1 GDSLAWLLATAHHLP
16 PAELAGAVAEALA
29 RVGAVSARLFLADHG
44 LVSLHPFGPPD
55 EETTSFG
62 IDGTVAGRAFAL
74 EMTCSVS
81 INGGV
86 RLWVP
91 VVDGTAR
98 LGVLG
103 VDLTAEDA
111 GDAQTQSSVEHVA
124 SLAAQLLVTK
134 GEYSDAVELVRR
146 NREMSLAA
154 ELQRGTLPPMTLATS
169 RVMVAGILEPA
180 YEVAGD
186 TFDYAL
192 NTDMLHVAIID
203 SVGHDIESS
212 VISQLVNGSLRHSRR
227 NGRNLPEAYFRA
239 NEALTTS
246 RVMVTGILEPAYEVA
261 GDTFDYA
268 LNTDMLHVAIIDS
281 VGHDIESAVISHL
294 VQGSLRNSRRDGRDL
309 PDVYVRAN
317 AALTTVFRE
326 LTFATAAFGHL
337 DLTSG
342 RFSWV
347 SAGHPP
353 PLVVRRGKV
362 VHEADTVPVL
372 PIGLSGAKPTVNE
385 LVLEPGDMLLLYTD
399 GVVEGGAR
407 GTERFGLDR
416 LTDLLSRNLLADLP
430 PAETL
435 RRLVRA
441 VLEHAAHELH
451 DDLTMVLVE
460 FRTGATNEPRM

>member
-1 GDSLAWLLATAHHLP
+1 MDQVADLVDEPESP
-16 PAELAGAVAEALA
+16 SAELASRRPPPADQSIAQ
-29 RVGAVSARLFLADHG
+29 VSSCLFLADHE
-44 LVSLHPFGPPD
+44 LVSLHPLGPPA
-55 EETTSFG
+55 EESPSFR

-74 EMTCSVS
+74 EMTSSVS
-81 INGGV
+81 TDCGV

-98 LGVLG
+98 LGVLA

-111 GDAQTQSSVEHVA
+111 GDGQTQRSVEHVA

-134 GEYSDAVELVRR
+134 SEYSDAVELARR

-154 ELQRGTLPPMTLATS
+154 ELQRGTLPPTTLATS
-169 RVMVAGILEPA
+169 QVMVAGILEPA

-192 NTDMLHVAIID
+192 NTDV
-203 SVGHDIESS
+203 
-212 VISQLVNGSLRHSRR
+212 
-227 NGRNLPEAYFRA
+227 
-239 NEALTTS
+239 
-246 RVMVTGILEPAYEVA
+246 
-261 GDTFDYA
+261 
-268 LNTDMLHVAIIDS
+268 LHVAIIDS

-294 VQGSLRNSRRDGRDL
+294 VQGSLRNSRRNGRDL
-309 PDVYVRAN
+309 PEVYVRAN
-317 AALTTVFRE
+317 EALTTVFRD

-337 DLTSG
+337 DLGSG
-342 RFSWV
+342 GFSWV

-353 PLVVRRGKV
+353 PLVVRGRKV
-362 VHEADTVPVL
+362 VHEADTVPAL
-372 PIGLSGAKPTVNE
+372 PIGLSGAAPRINE
-385 LVLEPGDMLLLYTD
+385 LVLDPGDMLLLYTD
-399 GVVEGGAR
+399 GVVEGGRR

-451 DDLTMVLVE
+451 DDLTMVLIE
-460 FRTGATNEPRM
+460 YRAGPTG

>member
-1 GDSLAWLLATAHHLP
+1 VRRPAEAVPGDSLAWLLATAHHLP
-16 PAELAGAVAEALA
+16 PAELAGAVAQALA
-29 RVGAVSARLFLADHG
+29 RVGVVSSCLFLADHG
-44 LVSLHPFGPPD
+44 QVSLQPFGQAA
-55 EETTSFG
+55 EAAQSFR

-74 EMTCSVS
+74 EMTCTVS
-81 INGGV
+81 TDCGV

-103 VDLTAEDA
+103 ADITAEDA
-111 GDAQTQSSVEHVA
+111 RDAQTQRSVEHVA

-134 GEYSDAVELVRR
+134 SDYTDAVELARR
-146 NREMSLAA
+146 NRKMSLAA
-154 ELQRGTLPPMTLATS
+154 ELQRATLPPITLTTS
-169 RVMVAGILEPA
+169 RVMVTGILEPA

-186 TFDYAL
+186 SFDYAL
-192 NTDMLHVAIID
+192 NADVLYVAIID

-212 VISQLVNGSLRHSRR
+212 VISQLVNGSLRNSRR
-227 NGRNLPEAYFRA
+227 NGRSLPEAYGGA
-239 NEALTTS
+239 NE
-246 RVMVTGILEPAYEVA
+246 
-261 GDTFDYA
+261 
-268 LNTDMLHVAIIDS
+268 
-281 VGHDIESAVISHL
+281 
-294 VQGSLRNSRRDGRDL
+294 
-309 PDVYVRAN
+309 
-317 AALTTVFRE
+317 ALTTVFRE

-337 DLTSG
+337 DLNSG

-353 PLVVRRGKV
+353 PLVVRGGKM
-362 VHEADTVPVL
+362 VHEADTVPAL
-372 PIGLSGAKPTVNE
+372 PIGLSGAEPTVNE
-385 LVLEPGDMLLLYTD
+385 LALDPGDMLLLYTD

-441 VLEHAAHELH
+441 VLDHAAHELR

-460 FRTGATNEPRM
+460 YRAGATS

>member
-1 GDSLAWLLATAHHLP
+1 VERPAEAVAVESLAWLLATAHHLP

-29 RVGAVSARLFLADHG
+29 RVGAVSSCLFLADHAQ
-44 LVSLHPFGPPD
+44 VSLRPFGPPPD
-55 EETTSFG
+55 ESRSFRV
-62 IDGTVAGRAFAL
+62 DGTVAGRAFAL
-74 EMTCSVS
+74 EMTCTVS
-81 INGGV
+81 TECGV
-86 RLWVP
+86 RRWVP

-98 LGVLG
+98 LGVLA

-111 GDAQTQSSVEHVA
+111 RDAQTQRSVEQVA

-134 GEYSDAVELVRR
+134 SEYSDVVELARR
-146 NREMSLAA
+146 SRKMSLAA

-169 RVMVAGILEPA
+169 
-180 YEVAGD
+180 
-186 TFDYAL
+186 
-192 NTDMLHVAIID
+192 
-203 SVGHDIESS
+203 
-212 VISQLVNGSLRHSRR
+212 Q
-227 NGRNLPEAYFRA
+227 
-239 NEALTTS
+239 
-246 RVMVTGILEPAYEVA
+246 VMVTGILEPAYEVA

-281 VGHDIESAVISHL
+281 VGHDIGSSVISHL
-294 VQGSLRNSRRDGRDL
+294 VHGSLRNSRRDGRDL
-309 PDVYVRAN
+309 PEVYVRAN
-317 AALTTVFRE
+317 EALTTVFRE

-337 DLTSG
+337 DLSSG
-342 RFSWV
+342 LFSWV

-353 PLVVRRGKV
+353 PLVVRGGKV

-372 PIGLSGAKPTVNE
+372 PIGLSGAEPMVNE
-385 LVLEPGDMLLLYTD
+385 LVLDPGDMLLLYTD

-451 DDLTMVLVE
+451 DDLAMVLVE
-460 FRTGATNEPRM
+460 YRAGATS

>member
-1 GDSLAWLLATAHHLP
+1 VRRPAEAVPGDSLAWLLATAHHLP
-16 PAELAGAVAEALA
+16 PAELAGAVAQALA
-29 RVGAVSARLFLADHG
+29 RVGAVSSCLFLADHEQ
-44 LVSLHPFGPPD
+44 VSLQPFGQPA
-55 EETTSFG
+55 EAAQSFR

-74 EMTCSVS
+74 ERTCTVS
-81 INGGV
+81 TDCGV

-103 VDLTAEDA
+103 ADITAEHA
-111 GDAQTQSSVEHVA
+111 RDAQTQRSVEHVA

-134 GEYSDAVELVRR
+134 SDYTDAVELARR
-146 NREMSLAA
+146 NRKMSLAA
-154 ELQRGTLPPMTLATS
+154 ELQRATLPPITLTTS
-169 RVMVAGILEPA
+169 RVMVTGILEPA

-186 TFDYAL
+186 SFDYAL
-192 NTDMLHVAIID
+192 NADVLYVAIID

-212 VISQLVNGSLRHSRR
+212 VISQLVNGSLRNSRR
-227 NGRNLPEAYFRA
+227 NGRNLPEAYVRA
-239 NEALTTS
+239 NE
-246 RVMVTGILEPAYEVA
+246 
-261 GDTFDYA
+261 
-268 LNTDMLHVAIIDS
+268 
-281 VGHDIESAVISHL
+281 
-294 VQGSLRNSRRDGRDL
+294 
-309 PDVYVRAN
+309 
-317 AALTTVFRE
+317 ALTTVFRE

-337 DLTSG
+337 DLNSG

-353 PLVVRRGKV
+353 PLVVRGGKM
-362 VHEADTVPVL
+362 VHEADTVPAL
-372 PIGLSGAKPTVNE
+372 PIGLSGAEPTVNE
-385 LVLEPGDMLLLYTD
+385 LVLDPGDMLLLYTD

-441 VLEHAAHELH
+441 VLEHAAHELR

-460 FRTGATNEPRM
+460 YRSGATS

>member
-1 GDSLAWLLATAHHLP
+1 MAGLACAIVERPAEAVAVESLAWLLATAHHLP

-29 RVGAVSARLFLADHG
+29 RVGAVSSCLFLADHAQ
-44 LVSLHPFGPPD
+44 VSLRPFGPPA
-55 EETTSFG
+55 EESRSLRV
-62 IDGTVAGRAFAL
+62 DGTVAGRAFAL
-74 EMTCSVS
+74 EMTCTVS
-81 INGGV
+81 TECGV
-86 RLWVP
+86 RRWVP

-98 LGVLG
+98 LGVLA

-111 GDAQTQSSVEHVA
+111 RDAQTQRSVEQVA

-134 GEYSDAVELVRR
+134 SEYSDVVELARR
-146 NREMSLAA
+146 SRKMSLAA

-169 RVMVAGILEPA
+169 
-180 YEVAGD
+180 
-186 TFDYAL
+186 
-192 NTDMLHVAIID
+192 
-203 SVGHDIESS
+203 
-212 VISQLVNGSLRHSRR
+212 Q
-227 NGRNLPEAYFRA
+227 
-239 NEALTTS
+239 
-246 RVMVTGILEPAYEVA
+246 VMVTGILEPAYEVA

-281 VGHDIESAVISHL
+281 VGHDIGSSVISHL
-294 VQGSLRNSRRDGRDL
+294 VHGSLRNSRRDGRDL
-309 PDVYVRAN
+309 PEVYVRADE
-317 AALTTVFRE
+317 ALTTVFRE

-337 DLTSG
+337 DLSSG
-342 RFSWV
+342 LFSWV

-353 PLVVRRGKV
+353 PLVVRGGKV

-372 PIGLSGAKPTVNE
+372 PIGLSGAEPLVNE
-385 LVLEPGDMLLLYTD
+385 LVLDPGDMLLLYTD

-451 DDLTMVLVE
+451 DDLAMVLVE
-460 FRTGATNEPRM
+460 YRAGATS

>member
-1 GDSLAWLLATAHHLP
+1 MERPAEAVAGDSLAWLLATAHHLP

-29 RVGAVSARLFLADHG
+29 LVGAVSSCLFLADHEQ
-44 LVSLHPFGPPD
+44 VSLQPFGPPA
-55 EETTSFG
+55 EESPSFRV
-62 IDGTVAGRAFAL
+62 DGTVAGRAFAL
-74 EMTCSVS
+74 EMTCTVS
-81 INGGV
+81 TDCGV

-98 LGVLG
+98 LGVLA

-111 GDAQTQSSVEHVA
+111 CDAQTQRSIEHVA

-134 GEYSDAVELVRR
+134 SGYSDAVELARR
-146 NREMSLAA
+146 NQKMTLAA

-192 NTDMLHVAIID
+192 NTDALHVAIID
-203 SVGHDIESS
+203 SVGHDLESS
-212 VISQLVNGSLRHSRR
+212 VIS
-227 NGRNLPEAYFRA
+227 
-239 NEALTTS
+239 
-246 RVMVTGILEPAYEVA
+246 
-261 GDTFDYA
+261 
-268 LNTDMLHVAIIDS
+268 
-281 VGHDIESAVISHL
+281 HL
-294 VQGSLRNSRRDGRDL
+294 VHGSLRNSRRNGLNL
-309 PDVYVRAN
+309 PEVYTQAN
-317 AALTTVFRE
+317 EALTTVFRD

-337 DLTSG
+337 DLGSG

-353 PLVVRRGKV
+353 PLVVRGGKV

-372 PIGLSGAKPTVNE
+372 PVGLSGVDPTVNE

-407 GTERFGLDR
+407 GTERFGLHR

-451 DDLTMVLVE
+451 DDLTMVLVGY
-460 FRTGATNEPRM
+460 RSGATS

>member
-1 GDSLAWLLATAHHLP
+1 MERPAEAVAGDSLTWLLATAHHLP

-29 RVGAVSARLFLADHG
+29 RVGAVSSCLFLADHAQ
-44 LVSLHPFGPPD
+44 VSLRPFGPPA
-55 EETTSFG
+55 EESRSLRV
-62 IDGTVAGRAFAL
+62 DGTVAGRAFAL
-74 EMTCSVS
+74 EMTCTVS
-81 INGGV
+81 TDGGV

-98 LGVLG
+98 LGVLA

-111 GDAQTQSSVEHVA
+111 RDVQTQRSVEQVA

-134 GEYSDAVELVRR
+134 SEYSDAVELGRR
-146 NREMSLAA
+146 SRKMSLAA

-169 RVMVAGILEPA
+169 
-180 YEVAGD
+180 
-186 TFDYAL
+186 
-192 NTDMLHVAIID
+192 
-203 SVGHDIESS
+203 
-212 VISQLVNGSLRHSRR
+212 Q
-227 NGRNLPEAYFRA
+227 
-239 NEALTTS
+239 
-246 RVMVTGILEPAYEVA
+246 VMVTGILEPAYEVA

-281 VGHDIESAVISHL
+281 VGHDIESSVVSHL
-294 VQGSLRNSRRDGRDL
+294 VHGSLRNSRRDGRDL
-309 PDVYVRAN
+309 PEVYARAN
-317 AALTTVFRE
+317 EALTTVFRE

-337 DLTSG
+337 DLSSG
-342 RFSWV
+342 LFSWV

-353 PLVVRRGKV
+353 PLVVRGGKV

-372 PIGLSGAKPTVNE
+372 PIGLSGAEPMVNE
-385 LVLEPGDMLLLYTD
+385 LVLDPGDMLLLYTD

-451 DDLTMVLVE
+451 DDLAMVLVE
-460 FRTGATNEPRM
+460 YRAGATS

>member
-1 GDSLAWLLATAHHLP
+1 VERAAEAVAVDSLAWLLATAHHLP

-29 RVGAVSARLFLADHG
+29 RVGAVSSCLFLADHAQ
-44 LVSLHPFGPPD
+44 VSLRPFGPPPD
-55 EETTSFG
+55 ESRSFRV
-62 IDGTVAGRAFAL
+62 DGTVAGRAFAL
-74 EMTCSVS
+74 EMTCTVS
-81 INGGV
+81 TECGV
-86 RLWVP
+86 RRWVP

-98 LGVLG
+98 FGVLA

-111 GDAQTQSSVEHVA
+111 RDAQTQRSVEQVA

-134 GEYSDAVELVRR
+134 SEYSDVVELARR
-146 NREMSLAA
+146 SRKMSLAA

-169 RVMVAGILEPA
+169 
-180 YEVAGD
+180 
-186 TFDYAL
+186 
-192 NTDMLHVAIID
+192 
-203 SVGHDIESS
+203 
-212 VISQLVNGSLRHSRR
+212 Q
-227 NGRNLPEAYFRA
+227 
-239 NEALTTS
+239 
-246 RVMVTGILEPAYEVA
+246 VMVTGILEPAYEVA

-281 VGHDIESAVISHL
+281 VGHDIGSSVISHL
-294 VQGSLRNSRRDGRDL
+294 VHGSLRNSRRDGRDL
-309 PDVYVRAN
+309 PEVYVRADE
-317 AALTTVFRE
+317 ALTTVFRE

-337 DLTSG
+337 DLSSG
-342 RFSWV
+342 LFSWV

-353 PLVVRRGKV
+353 PLVVRGGKV

-372 PIGLSGAKPTVNE
+372 PIGLSGAEPVVNE
-385 LVLEPGDMLLLYTD
+385 LVLDPGDMLLLYTD

-451 DDLTMVLVE
+451 DDLAMVLVE
-460 FRTGATNEPRM
+460 YRAGATS

>member
-1 GDSLAWLLATAHHLP
+1 VRRPAEAVRGDSLAWLLATAHHLP
-16 PAELAGAVAEALA
+16 PAELAGAVAQALA
-29 RVGAVSARLFLADHG
+29 RLGAVSSCLFLSDHEQVW
-44 LVSLHPFGPPD
+44 LQPFGQPA
-55 EETTSFG
+55 EEAQSFR

-74 EMTCSVS
+74 EMTCTVS
-81 INGGV
+81 TDCGV

-98 LGVLG
+98 LGVLR
-103 VDLTAEDA
+103 VDIAAEDA
-111 GDAQTQSSVEHVA
+111 GDAQTQRSVEHVA
-124 SLAAQLLVTK
+124 SLAAQLVVTK
-134 GEYSDAVELVRR
+134 SEYTDAVELARR
-146 NREMSLAA
+146 NRKMSLAA
-154 ELQRGTLPPMTLATS
+154 ELQRATVPPMTLGTS

-186 TFDYAL
+186 SFDYAL
-192 NTDMLHVAIID
+192 NADVLYVAIID

-212 VISQLVNGSLRHSRR
+212 VISHLVNGSLRNSRR
-227 NGRNLPEAYFRA
+227 NGRNLSEAYSWA
-239 NEALTTS
+239 NE
-246 RVMVTGILEPAYEVA
+246 
-261 GDTFDYA
+261 
-268 LNTDMLHVAIIDS
+268 
-281 VGHDIESAVISHL
+281 
-294 VQGSLRNSRRDGRDL
+294 
-309 PDVYVRAN
+309 
-317 AALTTVFRE
+317 ALTTVFRE

-337 DLTSG
+337 DLGSG

-353 PLVVRRGKV
+353 PLVVRGGRM
-362 VHEADTVPVL
+362 VHEADTVPAL
-372 PIGLSGAKPTVNE
+372 PIGLSGAEPTVNE
-385 LVLEPGDMLLLYTD
+385 LVLDPGDMLLLYTD

-407 GTERFGLDR
+407 GTERFGLHR

-460 FRTGATNEPRM
+460 YRAGGTS

>member
-1 GDSLAWLLATAHHLP
+1 VKRPADAVAGDSLAWLLATAHHLP
-16 PAELAGAVAEALA
+16 PPELEGAVAEALA
-29 RVGAVSARLFLADHG
+29 RIGAVSAHLFLADHEQ
-44 LVSLHPFGPPD
+44 VSLLPFGPPAD
-55 EETTSFG
+55 GSPSFR

-74 EMTCSVS
+74 EMTSSVS
-81 INGGV
+81 TSCGV

-98 LGVLG
+98 LGVLA
-103 VDLTAEDA
+103 VDLTPEGARDA
-111 GDAQTQSSVEHVA
+111 HTQRSVEAVA

-134 GEYSDAVELVRR
+134 SEYSDAVELARR

-154 ELQRGTLPPMTLATS
+154 ELQRGSLPPLTLATS
-169 RVMVAGILEPA
+169 QVMVAG
-180 YEVAGD
+180 V
-186 TFDYAL
+186 
-192 NTDMLHVAIID
+192 
-203 SVGHDIESS
+203 
-212 VISQLVNGSLRHSRR
+212 
-227 NGRNLPEAYFRA
+227 
-239 NEALTTS
+239 
-246 RVMVTGILEPAYEVA
+246 LEPAYEVA

-294 VQGSLRNSRRDGRDL
+294 VQGSLRNSRRCGLDL
-309 PDVYVRAN
+309 PDIYVRAN
-317 AALTTVFRE
+317 EALTTVFSD

-337 DLTSG
+337 DLSSG
-342 RFSWV
+342 RFRWV

-353 PLVVRRGKV
+353 PLLIRDRKVVRQ
-362 VHEADTVPVL
+362 ADTVPVL
-372 PIGLSGAKPTVNE
+372 PIGLSNAEPRVNE
-385 LVLEPGDMLLLYTD
+385 LVLDPGDMLLLYTD

-460 FRTGATNEPRM
+460 YRAATGNQDRTTSEND

>member
-1 GDSLAWLLATAHHLP
+1 MKRPAEAVAGDSLAWLLATAHHLP

-44 LVSLHPFGPPD
+44 LVSLHPFGPPA

-111 GDAQTQSSVEHVA
+111 GDAQTQRSVEHVA

-169 RVMVAGILEPA
+169 RVMVA
-180 YEVAGD
+180 
-186 TFDYAL
+186 
-192 NTDMLHVAIID
+192 
-203 SVGHDIESS
+203 
-212 VISQLVNGSLRHSRR
+212 
-227 NGRNLPEAYFRA
+227 
-239 NEALTTS
+239 
-246 RVMVTGILEPAYEVA
+246 GILEPAYEVA

-372 PIGLSGAKPTVNE
+372 PIGLAGATPTVND

-407 GTERFGLDR
+407 GSERFGLDR

-460 FRTGATNEPRM
+460 FRAGATNEPRM

>member
-1 GDSLAWLLATAHHLP
+1 VKRPAEAVAGDSLAWLLATAHHLP

-29 RVGAVSARLFLADHG
+29 RVGAVSAYLFLADHEQ
-44 LVSLHPFGPPD
+44 VSLLPFGPPAD
-55 EETTSFG
+55 ESPSVR

-74 EMTCSVS
+74 EMTSSVS
-81 INGGV
+81 TNRGV

-98 LGVLG
+98 LGVLA
-103 VDLTAEDA
+103 VDLTPEDA
-111 GDAQTQSSVEHVA
+111 RDAQTHRSVEGVA

-134 GEYSDAVELVRR
+134 SEYSDAVELARR
-146 NREMSLAA
+146 NRTMSLAA

-192 NTDMLHVAIID
+192 NTDV
-203 SVGHDIESS
+203 
-212 VISQLVNGSLRHSRR
+212 
-227 NGRNLPEAYFRA
+227 
-239 NEALTTS
+239 
-246 RVMVTGILEPAYEVA
+246 
-261 GDTFDYA
+261 
-268 LNTDMLHVAIIDS
+268 LHVAIIDS

-294 VQGSLRNSRRDGRDL
+294 VQGSLRNSRRNGHDL

-317 AALTTVFRE
+317 EALTTVFRD

-337 DLTSG
+337 DLISG

-353 PLVVRRGKV
+353 PLVVRDRKV
-362 VHEADTVPVL
+362 VHEADTVAVL
-372 PIGLSGAKPTVNE
+372 PIGLSGAAPRVNE
-385 LVLEPGDMLLLYTD
+385 LVLDPGDMLLLYTD
-399 GVVEGGAR
+399 GVVEGGVR
-407 GTERFGLDR
+407 GTERFGLGR

-430 PAETL
+430 PSETL

-460 FRTGATNEPRM
+460 FRAGATN

>member
-1 GDSLAWLLATAHHLP
+1 VKRPAEAVAGDSLAWLLATAHHLP
-16 PAELAGAVAEALA
+16 PAEVAEAVAEALA
-29 RVGAVSARLFLADHG
+29 RLGALSARLFLADHD
-44 LVSLHPFGPPD
+44 LLSLHPLGSPA
-55 EETTSFG
+55 EESPSLR

-74 EMTCSVS
+74 EMTSTVS
-81 INGGV
+81 TSCGV
-86 RLWVP
+86 RLWLP

-98 LGVLG
+98 LGVLA
-103 VDLTAEDA
+103 VDLTAED
-111 GDAQTQSSVEHVA
+111 GRDAQTQRSVEHVA

-134 GEYSDAVELVRR
+134 SEYSDAMELARR
-146 NREMSLAA
+146 NRKMSLAA
-154 ELQRGTLPPMTLATS
+154 ELQRGTLPPTTLATS
-169 RVMVAGILEPA
+169 QVMV
-180 YEVAGD
+180 
-186 TFDYAL
+186 
-192 NTDMLHVAIID
+192 
-203 SVGHDIESS
+203 S
-212 VISQLVNGSLRHSRR
+212 
-227 NGRNLPEAYFRA
+227 
-239 NEALTTS
+239 
-246 RVMVTGILEPAYEVA
+246 GILEPAYEVA

-294 VQGSLRNSRRDGRDL
+294 VQGSLRNSRRNGHDL
-309 PDVYVRAN
+309 PEVYVRAN
-317 AALTTVFRE
+317 EALTAVFRD
-326 LTFATAAFGHL
+326 LTFATAAFGYL
-337 DLTSG
+337 DVGSG

-353 PLVVRRGKV
+353 PLVVRGRKV

-372 PIGLSGAKPTVNE
+372 PIGLSGAEPRVNE

-399 GVVEGGAR
+399 GVVEGGRR

-460 FRTGATNEPRM
+460 YRAGATG

>member
-1 GDSLAWLLATAHHLP
+1 LAWLLATAHHLP
-16 PAELAGAVAEALA
+16 PAELAGAIAEALA
-29 RVGAVSARLFLADHG
+29 RVGAVSARLFLADHEQ
-44 LVSLHPFGPPD
+44 VSLRPFGPPA
-55 EETTSFG
+55 EETTSFR

-74 EMTCSVS
+74 EMTCSVPTK
-81 INGGV
+81 GGV

-111 GDAQTQSSVEHVA
+111 DAETQRSVEHVA

-134 GEYSDAVELVRR
+134 SEYSDAVELARR
-146 NREMSLAA
+146 NRKMSLAA
-154 ELQRGTLPPMTLATS
+154 ELQWGTLPPKTLA
-169 RVMVAGILEPA
+169 
-180 YEVAGD
+180 
-186 TFDYAL
+186 
-192 NTDMLHVAIID
+192 
-203 SVGHDIESS
+203 
-212 VISQLVNGSLRHSRR
+212 
-227 NGRNLPEAYFRA
+227 
-239 NEALTTS
+239 TS

-268 LNTDMLHVAIIDS
+268 LNTDVLHVAIIDS

-294 VQGSLRNSRRDGRDL
+294 VQGSLRNGRRNGHEL
-309 PDVYVRAN
+309 PDVYARAN

-353 PLVVRRGKV
+353 PLVVRGGKV
-362 VHEADTVPVL
+362 VHEADAVPVL

-460 FRTGATNEPRM
+460 FRAGATNEPRM

>member
-1 GDSLAWLLATAHHLP
+1 MERPAEAVAVESLAWLLATAHHLP

-29 RVGAVSARLFLADHG
+29 RVGAVSSCLFLADHAQ
-44 LVSLHPFGPPD
+44 VSLRPFGPPPD
-55 EETTSFG
+55 ESRSFRV
-62 IDGTVAGRAFAL
+62 DGTVAGRAFAL
-74 EMTCSVS
+74 EMTCTVS
-81 INGGV
+81 TECGV
-86 RLWVP
+86 RRWVP

-98 LGVLG
+98 LGVLA

-111 GDAQTQSSVEHVA
+111 RDAQTQRSVEQVA

-134 GEYSDAVELVRR
+134 SEYSDVVELARR
-146 NREMSLAA
+146 SRKMSLAA

-169 RVMVAGILEPA
+169 
-180 YEVAGD
+180 
-186 TFDYAL
+186 
-192 NTDMLHVAIID
+192 
-203 SVGHDIESS
+203 
-212 VISQLVNGSLRHSRR
+212 Q
-227 NGRNLPEAYFRA
+227 
-239 NEALTTS
+239 
-246 RVMVTGILEPAYEVA
+246 VMVTGILEPAYEVA

-281 VGHDIESAVISHL
+281 VGHDIGSSVISHL
-294 VQGSLRNSRRDGRDL
+294 VHGSLRNSRRDGRDL
-309 PDVYVRAN
+309 PEVYVRAN
-317 AALTTVFRE
+317 EALTTVFRE

-337 DLTSG
+337 DLSSG
-342 RFSWV
+342 LFSWV

-353 PLVVRRGKV
+353 PLVVRGGKV

-372 PIGLSGAKPTVNE
+372 PIGLSGAEPMVNE
-385 LVLEPGDMLLLYTD
+385 LVLDPGDMLLLYTD

-451 DDLTMVLVE
+451 DDLAMVLVE
-460 FRTGATNEPRM
+460 YRAGATS